1 MVLLECFFSDVFCI
15 TTKVVHKLL
24 PLQLFMVTT
33 NNINKKVDSYS
44 FFSFIAWLPTLVKG
58 LNAKD

>member
-33 NNINKKVDSYS
+33 TTTRKLIFIFY
-44 FFSFIAWLPTLVKG
+44 FLLFSGLTLLRKCPIAKI
-58 LNAKD
+58 